1 VTETRVSKDEHIMS
15 TNIETNAAF
24 DINKIR
30 EDFPLLTQM
39 VNGKPLVYFDNAAT
53 SQKPKVVLDALNNYY
68 LTTNANIHRGAHYL
82 ASKGTQEYEDSREAI
97 RQFLNAASTEEVI
110 FVRGVTEAINLVA
123 STFGRQQVQAGD
135 EVIISTM
142 EHHSNIVPWQLLCE
156 EKGAKLKVIPI
167 TDEGELIIEEY
178 EKLLT
183 EKTKIVSIVHAS
195 NSLGTVN
202 PVKEMIAMAHKVG
215 AKVLVD
221 GAQASVH
228 LDIDVQDLDAD
239 FYAFSGHKVYAPTG
253 IGALYGKKEL
263 LEAMPPYH
271 GGGEMIK
278 DVTFEKTTFNDL
290 PHKFEAGTPNIGD
303 GIAFK
308 HALDY
313 IASIGKSTIAQYED
327 ELLKYASAKLQE
339 IDGLKIIG
347 NAAHKVSVISFI
359 VEGVH
364 HNDIGILLDTE
375 GIAIRTGHHCTQ
387 PLMQRFD
394 ILGTSRVSFAMY
406 NTKDEVDTLIKG
418 MHKALKMLR

>member
-1 VTETRVSKDEHIMS
+1 MTIMD
-15 TNIETNAAF
+15 TNTETNAVF
-24 DINKIR
+24 DIDKIR
-30 EDFPLLTQM
+30 KDFPLLTQI

-53 SQKPKVVLDALNNYY
+53 SQKPKVVLDALNEYY
-68 LTTNANIHRGAHYL
+68 ATTNANIHRGAHYL
-82 ASKGTQEYEDSREAI
+82 ASKGTQEYEDAREAI
-97 RQFLNAASTEEVI
+97 RQFLNAGSVEEVI

-123 STFGRQQVQAGD
+123 STLGRQQVQAGD

-156 EKGAKLKVIPI
+156 EKGATLKVIPI
-167 TDEGELIIEEY
+167 TDEGELIIEAY
-178 EKLLT
+178 EKLLN

-195 NSLGTVN
+195 NALGTVN

-253 IGALYGKKEL
+253 IGALYGKKDI

-278 DVTFEKTTFNDL
+278 DVTFEKTTYNDL
-290 PHKFEAGTPNIGD
+290 PHKFEAGTPNIAD

-308 HALDY
+308 YALDY
-313 IASIGKSTIAQYED
+313 ITGIGKAKIAEYEE
-327 ELLKYASAKLQE
+327 ELLTYATQQLEK
-339 IDGLKIIG
+339 IDGLKIVG
-347 NAAHKVSVISFI
+347 TAKNKVSVISFI
-359 VEGVH
+359 IEGVH

-375 GIAIRTGHHCTQ
+375 GIAVRTGHHCTQ
-387 PLMQRFD
+387 PLMNRFD
-394 ILGTSRVSFAMY
+394 ILGTTRVSFAMY
-406 NTKDEVDTLIKG
+406 NTKEEVDKLIAG
-418 MHKALKMLR
+418 LHKALKMLR

>member
-1 VTETRVSKDEHIMS
+1 MNTSTETNTI
-15 TNIETNAAF
+15 F

-30 EDFPLLTQM
+30 ADFPLLTQE

-53 SQKPKVVLDALNNYY
+53 SQKPKIVLDALSNYY
-68 LTTNANIHRGAHYL
+68 HTTNANIHRGAHYL

-97 RQFLNAASTEEVI
+97 RQFLNASSIEEVI
-110 FVRGVTEAINLVA
+110 FVRGVTEAINLVT
-123 STFGRQQVQAGD
+123 STFGRQNVKEGD

-156 EKGAKLKVIPI
+156 EKGATLKVIPI
-167 TDEGELIIEEY
+167 TDEGELVLEEY
-178 EKLLT
+178 EKLLS
-183 EKTKIVSIVHAS
+183 ERTKIVSIVHAS

-202 PVKEMIAMAHKVG
+202 PIKEMIAMAHKVG

-228 LDIDVQDLDAD
+228 LNIDVQDLDAD

-253 IGALYGKKEL
+253 IGALYGKKDIL
-263 LEAMPPYH
+263 NAMPPYH

-278 DVTFEKTTFNDL
+278 EVTFEKTTYNSL
-290 PHKFEAGTPNIGD
+290 PHKFEAGTPNIAD

-313 IASIGKSTIAQYED
+313 VAGIGKEKIAQYED
-327 ELLKYASAKLQE
+327 ELLQYATQQLQE
-339 IDGLKIIG
+339 VDGLRIIG
-347 NAAHKVSVISFI
+347 TAQNKVSVISFI

-364 HNDIGILLDTE
+364 HGDIGILLDTH

-387 PLMQRFD
+387 PLMQRFG
-394 ILGTSRVSFAMY
+394 IGGTSRVSFAMY
-406 NTKDEVDTLIKG
+406 NTKDEVDTLINSLNKV
-418 MHKALKMLR
+418 LKMLR